1 MAQSRLRAGCCGT
14 QRWPV
19 PCAQGLSTELGA
31 FVAGVMLSATD
42 QQEHALSQLEH
53 VKHFFLSLFIASTG
67 LVMSPGFLMQHL
79 KILAGMPALS
89 AQQSNLPLP
98 RIHTEHSA
106 VASHPF
112 REDKSEGGAETIPTL
127 L

>member
-1 MAQSRLRAGCCGT
+1 MAESRLRAWCGGT
-14 QRWPV
+14 QKWSALCV
-19 PCAQGLSTELGA
+19 QGLSTELGA

-79 KILAGMPALS
+79 KILAGTPAS
-89 AQQSNLPLP
+89 NAQQSNLPLHGFTLGTAP
-98 RIHTEHSA
+98 CDSL
-106 VASHPF
+106 ASIM
-112 REDKSEGGAETIPTL
+112 RRQDQGRS
-127 L
+127 